1 VSRVVAVTGG
11 MQGIGAAI
19 ADAFDALGDDVAVL
33 DIQERAPYR
42 CDVGDRAAV
51 EEAVVAVESAL
62 GPIDVLVNNA
72 GINPIG
78 PSETFPEELWRRSM
92 SVMLDGVFFCSQAVG
107 SRMLERGRGSI
118 VNIASI
124 NATEAFPQRAAYCA
138 AKAGVKMLT
147 EVLAVEWA
155 DRGVRVNA
163 IAPGV
168 VKTALVEKVIADGL
182 VDEGLYL
189 RRTPIGRLGRPD
201 EIARAAVFLASD
213 DSGFVT
219 GTTLVVDGGWS
230 AFGWST
236 DAPGG

>member
-1 VSRVVAVTGG
+1 MRVVAVTGG

-19 ADAFDALGDDVAVL
+19 AEAFAAVGDRVAVL
-33 DIQERAPYR
+33 DIQDGAPYV

-51 EEAVVAVESAL
+51 EQAVATVESEL
-62 GPIDVLVNNA
+62 GPVDVLVNNA

-78 PSETFPEELWRRSM
+78 PSETFPEELWRRSL
-92 SVMLDGVFFCSQAVG
+92 SVMLDGVFFCSQSVG
-107 SRMLERGRGSI
+107 ARMLDRGRGSI

-138 AKAGVKMLT
+138 AKAGVKALT

-168 VKTALVEKVIADGL
+168 VKTPLVAKLIEEGQA
-182 VDEGLYL
+182 DEGLYV
-189 RRTPIGRLGRPD
+189 RRTPVGRLGRP
-201 EIARAAVFLASD
+201 EEVARAAVFLASD
-213 DSGFVT
+213 DSGFIT

-236 DAPGG
+236 DAPRG

>member
-1 VSRVVAVTGG
+1 MRVVVVTGG

-19 ADAFDALGDDVAVL
+19 AEAFSALGDRVAILDV
-33 DIQERAPYR
+33 QEDAPYV

-51 EEAVVAVESAL
+51 EQAVAAVESDL
-62 GPIDVLVNNA
+62 GPVKVLVNNA

-92 SVMLDGVFFCSQAVG
+92 SVMLDGVFFCAQSAG
-107 SRMLERGRGSI
+107 ARMLDRGRGSI

-138 AKAGVKMLT
+138 AKAGVKALT

-163 IAPGV
+163 IAPGI
-168 VKTALVEKVIADGL
+168 VKTPLVAKVIEEGL
-182 VDEGLYL
+182 VDEGLYV
-189 RRTPIGRLGRPD
+189 RRTPVGRLGRPE
-201 EIARAAVFLASD
+201 EIAHAAIFLASD
-213 DSGFVT
+213 ESGFIT

-236 DAPGG
+236 DAPRG